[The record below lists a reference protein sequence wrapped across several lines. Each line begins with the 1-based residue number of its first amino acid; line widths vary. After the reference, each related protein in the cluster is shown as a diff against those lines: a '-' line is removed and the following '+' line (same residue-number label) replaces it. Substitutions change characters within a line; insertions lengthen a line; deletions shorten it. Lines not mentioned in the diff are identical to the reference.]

1 MKNSGKAIVTV
12 THDLG
17 FCADYSDRCAFFFD
31 GEIVS
36 DCTSRNFFLDNGIYT
51 TACRRMTKNILEN
64 VVTVSD
70 ALYTLKKEK
79 TKLNVRLKKKES
91 NTLPDEN
98 KTIKPIKKNKT
109 PDIKKIISALSV
121 ILFFFFVFV
130 SFDTIYIPLFF
141 ENKYPVF
148 VVLGLLAVIFIVSS
162 GNALKKMTLKRQKNP
177 RWFVIMTA
185 VIYLAVIP
193 LTVILGNIYLGA
205 AKYLFISLLIGF
217 ETMIPFFV
225 IFERRSV
232 SARELVF
239 LASICALCVAGRGVF
254 YMLPQFKPVTAL
266 IIIAGIALGSENGFV
281 VGAVT
286 MLCSNIFF
294 GQGIWTPY
302 QMFSMGLIGF
312 LSGLIFK
319 GSTNRLLIS
328 LFGFFAAVVIYGGIM
343 NPSTMFMARM
353 PISVSSL
360 LSVYAAGLPLD
371 LVHGISTAVFLYIG
385 CEPLLTRLER
395 LKQKYGLIR

>member
-1 MKNSGKAIVTV
+1 
-12 THDLG
+12 
-17 FCADYSDRCAFFFD
+17 
-31 GEIVS
+31 
-36 DCTSRNFFLDNGIYT
+36 
-51 TACRRMTKNILEN
+51 
-64 VVTVSD
+64 
-70 ALYTLKKEK
+70 
-79 TKLNVRLKKKES
+79 
-91 NTLPDEN
+91 
-98 KTIKPIKKNKT
+98 
-109 PDIKKIISALSV
+109 
-121 ILFFFFVFV
+121 
-130 SFDTIYIPLFF
+130 
-141 ENKYPVF
+141 
-148 VVLGLLAVIFIVSS
+148 
-162 GNALKKMTLKRQKNP
+162 
-177 RWFVIMTA
+177 
-185 VIYLAVIP
+185 
-193 LTVILGNIYLGA
+193 
-205 AKYLFISLLIGF
+205 
-217 ETMIPFFV
+217 
-225 IFERRSV
+225 
-232 SARELVF
+232 
-239 LASICALCVAGRGVF
+239 
-254 YMLPQFKPVTAL
+254 MLPQFKPVTAL

-312 LSGLIFK
+312 LSGFIFK